1 MFTPHPLHIL
11 PRRRA
16 RTAGH
21 RRPAIVLTATSTSMT
36 AAAPTVARPRTRV
49 RREAPSLVLAC
60 AQSLLIA
67 LCAALA
73 MLGVMARALHAHSSP
88 SQAPA
93 IQGPRTTPSTKADSG
108 IGAALRRS
116 ADRHGLWGSVGVGR
130 ARAGLDCDACS
141 TATSGAYAVHGTIGV
156 RITPR
161 FLAGAETFAW
171 LDVIGG
177 GVDRIV
183 RGTHLIGRSYPFS
196 HAPVFLQ
203 GGVGVASFEVN
214 DGDVAFLTR
223 SASLSLA
230 AGVDWHVAGMTVT
243 PTIAAVTTTGGKLT
257 SDRTGNAVTDNA
269 RLGLLRTS
277 VALSWFR

>member
-1 MFTPHPLHIL
+1 
-11 PRRRA
+11 
-16 RTAGH
+16 
-21 RRPAIVLTATSTSMT
+21 
-36 AAAPTVARPRTRV
+36 
-49 RREAPSLVLAC
+49 
-60 AQSLLIA
+60 
-67 LCAALA
+67 
-73 MLGVMARALHAHSSP
+73 MLGVMARALHAQSSTT
-88 SQAPA
+88 PA
-93 IQGPRTTPSTKADSG
+93 SASPPPRTAASAKADSG

-130 ARAGLDCDACS
+130 ARAGLDCDACAE
-141 TATSGAYAVHGTIGV
+141 ATSGAYAVHGTIGV

-183 RGTHLIGRSYPFS
+183 RGTHLIGRSYPFAHS
-196 HAPVFLQ
+196 PVFLQ
-203 GGVGVASFEVN
+203 GGVGVASFEIN

-230 AGVDWHVAGMTVT
+230 AGVDWRVAGMTVS
-243 PTIAAVTTTGGKLT
+243 PSIAAVTTTGGKLT

>member
-1 MFTPHPLHIL
+1 
-11 PRRRA
+11 
-16 RTAGH
+16 
-21 RRPAIVLTATSTSMT
+21 MT

-73 MLGVMARALHAHSSP
+73 MLGVMARALHAQSSP

-177 GVDRIV
+177 GVDRIA
-183 RGTHLIGRSYPFS
+183 RGTYLIARSYPFGAS
-196 HAPVFLQ
+196 PLFLH
-203 GGVGVASFEVN
+203 GGLGVASFQVN
-214 DGDVAFLTR
+214 DGEVAFKTR
-223 SASLSLA
+223 SPSLSLA
-230 AGVDWHVAGMTVT
+230 AGYDWRLGGLTVT
-243 PTIAAVTTTGGKLT
+243 PTLTAITSTGGRLN
-257 SDRTGNAVTDNA
+257 SDRTGNAITDNA
-269 RLGLLRTS
+269 RLGLLRS
-277 VALSWFR
+277 AVAFSWFR

>member
-1 MFTPHPLHIL
+1 
-11 PRRRA
+11 
-16 RTAGH
+16 
-21 RRPAIVLTATSTSMT
+21 
-36 AAAPTVARPRTRV
+36 
-49 RREAPSLVLAC
+49 
-60 AQSLLIA
+60 
-67 LCAALA
+67 
-73 MLGVMARALHAHSSP
+73 
-88 SQAPA
+88 
-93 IQGPRTTPSTKADSG
+93 
-108 IGAALRRS
+108 
-116 ADRHGLWGSVGVGR
+116 VGVGR

-171 LDVIGG
+171 LD
-177 GVDRIV
+177 DRRRGSHRARHPSHRTIV
-183 RGTHLIGRSYPFS
+183 SAHMLRYFCRAKLVWQFRS
-196 HAPVFLQ
+196 Q
-203 GGVGVASFEVN
+203 RR
-214 DGDVAFLTR
+214 DVAFLTR